1 MSKVIQP
8 GYPRLESMASG
19 QQSIAIGKCSY
30 DEFSDCSQAWAATL
44 GAQIIRAIDG
54 PDTRL
59 LIVQIEH
66 CNFWIAFDEFFH
78 EICLEPQDLAA
89 GKIIPSIYMIINGM
103 KQNH

>member
-19 QQSIAIGKCSY
+19 QHSIAIGKCSY
-30 DEFSDCSQAWAATL
+30 EDFFDCSQAWAARL
-44 GAQIIRAIDG
+44 GAQIIQAIDG

-66 CNFWIAFDEFFH
+66 CSFWISFDEFFH
-78 EICLEPQDLAA
+78 EICLEPQDMAA
-89 GKIIPSIYMIINGM
+89 GKIIPSIYGLINGM
-103 KQNH
+103 K

>member
-19 QQSIAIGKCSY
+19 QRLIAIGKCSY
-30 DEFSDCSQAWAATL
+30 DEFPDCSKAWAASL

-54 PDTRL
+54 PDERL

-78 EICLEPQDLAA
+78 EICLEPQDVTA
-89 GKIIPSIYMIINGM
+89 GEIIPSIYMVINGM
-103 KQNH
+103 K

>member
-1 MSKVIQP
+1 MSKVIKP

-19 QQSIAIGKCSY
+19 QQRIAIGKCSY
-30 DEFSDCSQAWAATL
+30 DEFPDCSKAWSVSL

-54 PDTRL
+54 PDERL

-66 CNFWIAFDEFFH
+66 CNFWIAFDEFSY

-89 GKIIPSIYMIINGM
+89 GEIIPSIYMVINGM
-103 KQNH
+103 K